1 MFDPSDFP
9 CPDCGSFNYYE
20 DSSKSGSLLI
30 RCKKCNER
38 GQEWRNQEKWIKD
51 SLYHI
56 RVSLLVKHPFMD
68 VIKDKQTKTWAWWTG
83 SYPLKYPISVR
94 KGFVRKEYAELDAY
108 IDLIGIHNE
117 EVVYRGE
124 NKND

>member
-9 CPDCGSFNYYE
+9 CPDCGSLNYYE

-68 VIKDKQTKTWAWWTG
+68 VIKDKRTKTWIWSTN

-94 KGFVRKEYAELDAY
+94 KGFSSRQYAILDAY
-108 IDLIGIHNE
+108 IELIGVHDTELVN
-117 EVVYRGE
+117 R
-124 NKND
+124 NW